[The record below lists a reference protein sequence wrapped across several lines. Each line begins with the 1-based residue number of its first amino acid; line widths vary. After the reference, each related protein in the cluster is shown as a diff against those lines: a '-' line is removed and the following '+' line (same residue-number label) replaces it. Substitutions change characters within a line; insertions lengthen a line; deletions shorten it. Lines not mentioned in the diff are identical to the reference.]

1 METICTLPFIVKE
14 GFGALSTVGTA
25 DVSGT
30 KIVSLSGSIDR
41 PGVAEVQMG
50 TSLRNVIES
59 IGGTKIEGNISAVAV
74 GGPSSGILPT
84 GKLDLKVGPGFIDG
98 KNVMIGAGGIIALGV
113 NAEPLRM
120 TALLS
125 QYNADE
131 SCGKCTPC
139 REGTPRIYSLLREM
153 EGLGDVALSEKLK
166 RLCIT
171 VNSASLCGLGQAAG
185 NPALSYLEYFAEE
198 RLHSGD

>member
-1 METICTLPFIVKE
+1 
-14 GFGALSTVGTA
+14 
-25 DVSGT
+25 
-30 KIVSLSGSIDR
+30 
-41 PGVAEVQMG
+41 MG
-50 TSLRNVIES
+50 TSLRSIIES
-59 IGGTKIEGNISAVAV
+59 IGGTRIEGNISAVAV

-84 GKLDLKVGPGFIDG
+84 RKLDLNVGPGFIDG
-98 KNVMIGAGGIIALGV
+98 KNVMIGAGGIIALGI
-113 NAEPLRM
+113 NSEPLSM